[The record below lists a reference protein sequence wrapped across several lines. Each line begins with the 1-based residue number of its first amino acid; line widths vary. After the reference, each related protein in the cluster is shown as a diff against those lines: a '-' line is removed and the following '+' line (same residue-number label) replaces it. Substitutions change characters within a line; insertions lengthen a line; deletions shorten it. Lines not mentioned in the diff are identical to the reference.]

1 MPDIRRRAGAIGIA
15 AAAVLAG
22 FVGLAYAGGIYG
34 SSSTGPASAEQ
45 YGPPGR
51 VVVCHRTGS
60 RRNPWRTITVARRAL
75 PAHLRHGDTTGPC
88 STRLNGSVSRSV
100 VLATTTGRRV
110 RTIRRG
116 AYWVVVRDASR
127 SANFRL
133 RGPRV
138 NRSTSVRFRGTV
150 RWRVRFVRGT
160 YRYSGVGARGGGTF
174 RVR

>member
-1 MPDIRRRAGAIGIA
+1 MPRDTKRAGTIGLA
-15 AAAVLAG
+15 FSCVVAG
-22 FVGLAYAGGIYG
+22 FVGLAYAGGVG
-34 SSSTGPASAEQ
+34 GATSSGPASAEQ
-45 YGPPGR
+45 YGGGR
-51 VVVCHRTGS
+51 VIVCHRTGS
-60 RRNPWRTITVARRAL
+60 RRNPFRTISVSRNAL

-88 STRLNGSVSRSV
+88 STRLNGSVSRSA
-100 VLATTTGRRV
+100 VLTTTTGRRV

-116 AYWVVVRDASR
+116 SYWVVVRDASR